1 MKNNTLIRLASATA
15 LGLML
20 AQAAISQTVNDE
32 DVVSYKLGHDIGLRI
47 KALGVEVSDTPFL
60 AGVRAALNDEPSV
73 LTEPQN
79 QAALT
84 AISESQ
90 QQQAEA
96 LRLELASVAEN
107 NKTEGV
113 EFLAKNKMREGVTET
128 ASGLQY
134 EVVEMGDGP
143 KPEPTD
149 TVEVHYR
156 GVLLNGTEFDSS
168 YNRGEPI
175 SFALNGVI
183 KGWTEGLQLMPV
195 GSTFKFYI
203 PSGLAYAGMNRDPI
217 TPNSTLIFDIEL
229 LDIN

>member
-1 MKNNTLIRLASATA
+1 MKNNTMIRLAAATA
-15 LGLML
+15 IGLML
-20 AQAAISQTVNDE
+20 AQPALSQTVKDE
-32 DVVSYKLGHDIGLRI
+32 DVVSYKLGHDIGQRI
-47 KALGVEVSDTPFL
+47 KALGVDVSDAPFM

-73 LTEPQN
+73 LTDAQDE
-79 QAALT
+79 AALT

-96 LRLELASVAEN
+96 QRQQLAAVAEK
-107 NKTEGV
+107 NKTDGV
-113 EFLAKNKMREGVTET
+113 EFLAKNKLRDEVTET
-128 ASGLQY
+128 ESGLQY

-143 KPEPTD
+143 KPESTD

-156 GVLLNGTEFDSS
+156 GVLLDGTEFDSS

-195 GSTFKFYI
+195 GSKFKFYI
-203 PSGLAYAGMNRDPI
+203 PSELAYAGMNRDPI
-217 TPNSTLIFDIEL
+217 TPNSTLIFDVEL
-229 LDIN
+229 LDIK